1 MAGDRAPEPGLLDAV
16 RRGDEDAF
24 RLLIQPYRAAIHA
37 HCYRMLSSLFD
48 ADDALQETLLRAWR
62 ALPRFQGHELLRP
75 WLYRIATN
83 VCLDALA
90 RRRRR
95 GLPIEHG
102 HPAGPNDEP
111 GEQLAEPVWVE
122 PYPDDAVGL
131 EDGYASPEARYEQRE
146 AVELAFIAALQHLSA
161 SQRAVLLLRDVLGF
175 SAKET
180 AGTLDT
186 TVTSVNS
193 ALQRARRRVNEQ
205 MPARSQ
211 QATLRSLGD
220 ERVRAIVEGYL
231 DAWERGD
238 VGALAAML
246 AKDATFSMPPYLT
259 WWRGREVIAA
269 FAAEP
274 IHRYLPTQ
282 ANGQAANAAYRW
294 DAQKGRYLAEALE
307 VLTLEGTQVK
317 QMTAFMMPAV
327 FQRFGLP
334 GELPGEDPTARA
346 QRGRA
351 EYPDPGR
358 SAP

>member
-1 MAGDRAPEPGLLDAV
+1 MAGDRAPEPGLLGAS
-16 RRGDEDAF
+16 RQGDEDAF

-62 ALPRFQGHELLRP
+62 ALPRFQGYELLRP

-90 RRRRR
+90 RRRKR

-102 HPAGPNDEP
+102 RPAGPNDEP
-111 GEQLAEPVWVE
+111 GDQVAEPVWVE
-122 PYPDDAVGL
+122 PYPDQAVGL
-131 EDGYASPEARYEQRE
+131 DDGYASPEARYEQRE

-180 AGTLDT
+180 AATLDT
-186 TVTSVNS
+186 TVASVNS
-193 ALQRARRRVNEQ
+193 ALQRARRRAGER

-211 QATLRSLGD
+211 QVTLRSLGD
-220 ERVRAIVEGYL
+220 ERVRAIVNGYL

-238 VGALAAML
+238 VAALAAML
-246 AKDATFSMPPYLT
+246 AKDATFSMPPYPT

-294 DAQKGRYLAEALE
+294 DAHQGSYLAEALE

-334 GELPGEDPTARA
+334 GKLPGEDPAARA
-346 QRGRA
+346 QRNAMR
-351 EYPDPGR
+351 
-358 SAP
+358 

>member
-16 RRGDEDAF
+16 RQGDEDAF
-24 RLLIQPYRAAIHA
+24 RLLVEPYRGAIHA
-37 HCYRMLSSLFD
+37 HCYRMLGSLFD

-95 GLPIEHG
+95 GLPIQLG
-102 HPAGPNDEP
+102 RRAGPDEGP
-111 GEQLAEPVWVE
+111 GEPLAEPVWVE
-122 PYPDDAVGL
+122 PYPDQAVGL

-146 AVELAFIAALQHLSA
+146 AVELAFIAALQHLPA

-175 SAKET
+175 SAREA
-180 AGTLDT
+180 AGTLKT
-186 TVTSVNS
+186 TVASVNS
-193 ALQRARRRVNEQ
+193 ALQRARRRVDQ
-205 MPARSQ
+205 RMPARSQ

-220 ERVRAIVEGYL
+220 ERVRAVVAGYL

-238 VGALAAML
+238 VDALAAML
-246 AKDATFSMPPYLT
+246 AEDATFQMPPYPT
-259 WWRGREVIAA
+259 WWRGREVVAG

-274 IHRYLPTQ
+274 RHRYLPTQ

-294 DAQKGRYLAEALE
+294 DGQRGCYVAEALE
-307 VLTLEGTQVK
+307 VLALEGAVVK
-317 QMTAFMMPAV
+317 EMTAFMMPTV
-327 FQRFGLP
+327 FRRFGLP
-334 GELPGEDPTARA
+334 DELPGADPATRAR
-346 QRGRA
+346 RNVLR
-351 EYPDPGR
+351 
-358 SAP
+358 

>member
-16 RRGDEDAF
+16 RKGDQDAF
-24 RLLIQPYRAAIHA
+24 RLLVEHNRTAIHA
-37 HCYRMLSSLFD
+37 HCYRMLGSLFD

-62 ALPRFQGHELLRP
+62 ALPRFQGQQLLRP

-83 VCLDALA
+83 VCIDALE
-90 RRRRR
+90 RTRKR
-95 GLPIEHG
+95 GLPIQHG
-102 HPAGPNDEP
+102 RPAGPNDEP
-111 GEQLAEPVWVE
+111 GEQLAESVWVE
-122 PYPDDAVGL
+122 PYPDEAVGL

-146 AVELAFIAALQHLSA
+146 AVELAFVAALQHLPA

-180 AGTLDT
+180 AGTLNT
-186 TVTSVNS
+186 TVASVNS
-193 ALQRARRRVNEQ
+193 ALQRARRRVDER
-205 MPARSQ
+205 MPERSQ

-238 VGALAAML
+238 VPALAAML
-246 AKDATFSMPPYLT
+246 TEDATFAMPPYPT

-274 IHRYLPTQ
+274 HHRYLPTQ
-282 ANGQAANAAYRW
+282 ANGQAANATYRW
-294 DAQKGRYLAEALE
+294 DAQKGSYIAEALE
-307 VLTLEGTQVK
+307 VLALEGTLVK
-317 QMTAFMMPAV
+317 EMTAFMMPAI

-334 GELPGEDPTARA
+334 DELPGEDSVARA
-346 QRGRA
+346 QRNVR
-351 EYPDPGR
+351 R
-358 SAP
+358 